1 MSPGVPTSLESH
13 SVKMLAIME
22 QWDGKGSCHTDN
34 TNQYLYLMLF
44 KASLDAVVLYLCWR
58 RLHTSFLSMCGL
70 SIVLADVALLWSMTI
85 VWFLGPE
92 QSPVSTCFVLAH
104 TSAAYAA
111 LPLPMVCLG
120 LLDYLSEDKCLGK
133 QGPLCKSLRNMAL
146 VLLVWVFAVVYSLGS
161 AKNDPMEIE
170 YLGGKTALVCEVQ
183 ESPLVAYFVF
193 GVFIAVILTLVPFWS
208 RIPQWMREAERL
220 SDLREEPPQYQ
231 RSDLMFNS
239 TMDGDIKSGEE
250 NFLLENLQ
258 HRPSLWLSITLGF
271 VTIWMPYL
279 SISVACLLLGLG
291 VPAYIIVNL
300 LWLECTNSLLVG
312 VAFWVKSNRLGPYSH
327 LPDDVCLWRVY
338 WHLSKGTNQQKLPT
352 AVFNP
357 SQGKRKTLLHV

>member
-1 MSPGVPTSLESH
+1 
-13 SVKMLAIME
+13 MLAIME

-208 RIPQWMREAERL
+208 RIPQWMRE
-220 SDLREEPPQYQ
+220 
-231 RSDLMFNS
+231 
-239 TMDGDIKSGEE
+239 
-250 NFLLENLQ
+250 NLQ